1 MGGKSSAN
9 GAYTLSVIPWHH
21 VYNTLSVIPWYHVYN
36 TLSVIPWYH
45 VHNTLSV
52 IPWHHVYKMHTRRA
66 ATAVAEDSDND
77 PTVVGDSEHQ

>member
-9 GAYTLSVIPWHH
+9 GTYTLSVIPW
-21 VYNTLSVIPWYHVYN
+21 Y
-36 TLSVIPWYH
+36 
-45 VHNTLSV
+45 
-52 IPWHHVYKMHTRRA
+52 HVYKMHTRRA